1 MRIFVN
7 GAPRQAR
14 DGLTL
19 DDLLIELGLKE
30 RRVAVALNHDVVP
43 RADHPTVV
51 VREDDRV
58 EIVHAVQG
66 G

>member
-7 GAPRQAR
+7 GASRDAR
-14 DGLTL
+14 DGLTV
-19 DDLLIELGLKE
+19 DALLAELGLKE
-30 RRVAVALNHDVVP
+30 RRVAVAVNHEVVP
-43 RADHPTVV
+43 RAEHATAV
-51 VREDDRV
+51 VRPDDRI